1 MAARDGIVIRISP
14 SNGVYVTQFGV
25 KFKLLLLQPLLLNQ
39 VVKCWKSVLMSL
51 VPTK

>member
-1 MAARDGIVIRISP
+1 MAARDDIVIRISP

-25 KFKLLLLQPLLLNQ
+25 KFKLLLLQPLLIQ